1 MTVRDPVADMLRY
14 AEANGARLA
23 LAQRRPVSR
32 LRWFAL
38 GLVAGIVVTL
48 LWAGQAAAQ
57 VPPVAEQYRRE
68 LTRIAISVWGL
79 DAPVALLAAQIE
91 QESAWRPNAISP
103 VGAAGLTQFMP
114 ATARDVSERYR
125 LGPATPWDPRW
136 AMHAQSVYLREL
148 RGLVS
153 NTRNESERMA
163 FALSAYNGGLGH
175 VRRRQALS
183 PDPGRCLGLTCDIR
197 PPGVSAANQ
206 AENRAYPRR
215 ILLVLMP
222 RYHAAGWGGPAL
234 HARYGV

>member
-1 MTVRDPVADMLRY
+1 
-14 AEANGARLA
+14 
-23 LAQRRPVSR
+23 
-32 LRWFAL
+32 
-38 GLVAGIVVTL
+38 
-48 LWAGQAAAQ
+48 
-57 VPPVAEQYRRE
+57 
-68 LTRIAISVWGL
+68 
-79 DAPVALLAAQIE
+79 
-91 QESAWRPNAISP
+91 
-103 VGAAGLTQFMP
+103 
-114 ATARDVSERYR
+114 
-125 LGPATPWDPRW
+125 
-136 AMHAQSVYLREL
+136 MHAQSVYLREL